1 MPFKFWKKDK
11 PADRPSAGEDKEAEP
26 HAEAPSEVPTAP
38 APEVVDEPSPPPE
51 AALAPGSSAAVAVAV
66 EIDPA
71 AVVRTIHEG
80 LVELGLVA
88 KPTKDIFAKKVAAY
102 PGGLDGFLEVHETE
116 PWKPTTQ
123 VLAGWLALRANA
135 DFDPEALLEEVNPRL
150 SSFGMSIAI
159 EGLSWLD
166 AELGL
171 RKAKLRLADRD
182 RIVRFKDPR
191 DFLRGVNEL
200 VATKKLALIELET
213 WGGDDLAF
221 LLVRDPKWLGLAD
234 TDLVVVKDSQ
244 TATGGECAECG
255 AKVGKRWYD
264 CLSCGAVF
272 G

>member
-11 PADRPSAGEDKEAEP
+11 PADRRSAGEDKEAEP
-26 HAEAPSEVPTAP
+26 HAEAPSEAPTAP

-80 LVELGLVA
+80 LVELGLDA

-102 PGGLDGFLEVHETE
+102 PGGLDGFLEVHEAE

-221 LLVRDPKWLGLAD
+221 LLVRDPKWDALAS
-234 TDLVVVKDSQ
+234 TELVVVKDPQ
-244 TATGGECAECG
+244 TATGGECGECG